1 MTLPSPTTSHHQ
13 TTLPFSTTSTSTLSK
28 SFSQSD
34 YHHEFRFINCLKQGK
49 SKPNTSLDVY
59 LFHDFFLAFAYIFH
73 RYPEPKFNILSSV
86 FVTFA
91 LAI

>member
-34 YHHEFRFINCLKQGK
+34 YHHEFRFINCLKQGQTY
-49 SKPNTSLDVY
+49 SRL
-59 LFHDFFLAFAYIFH
+59 LALN
-73 RYPEPKFNILSSV
+73 P
-86 FVTFA
+86 
-91 LAI
+91 